1 MTIDPTRPLYPMRVV
16 LRRTGLT
23 PDLLRAWERRYGVVA
38 PGRTSGGQRL
48 YSEADVERLTL
59 LRRATLF
66 GHAISQV
73 AGLEN
78 GEIARLLFEP
88 PVADLPGVDTTAPG
102 EATCV
107 VAQCLEA
114 VKWMNGAAL
123 DTSLRQAAM
132 TMGPVR
138 FTEHVVA
145 PLVHEIGERWHGGE
159 LRIVQE
165 HLATSVVR
173 QVVGEMMSF
182 ARPSPDGKTLVA
194 ATTSGQLH
202 EIGAMLAAAL
212 AASRGWR
219 PIYLGADL
227 AGEEIAEAAERTGAD
242 AVALS
247 IVFPTDDGSIAADLT
262 TLAKRIGRDVSL
274 YAGGTAAAAQ
284 RPLLDRLG
292 IEYLEQLSDL
302 ATRLPEPATAV
313 R

>member
-1 MTIDPTRPLYPMRVV
+1 MRVV

-38 PGRTSGGQRL
+38 PGRTPGGQRL
-48 YSEADVERLTL
+48 YSESDVERLTL
-59 LRRATLF
+59 LRRATLY

-73 AGLEN
+73 AALEN
-78 GEIARLLFEP
+78 QEIARLLFET
-88 PVADLPGVDTTAPG
+88 PVADLPGVDTSAPG
-102 EATCV
+102 EAAGV
-107 VAQCLEA
+107 VAQCLES

-123 DTSLRQAAM
+123 DTSLRQAAL

-138 FTEHVVA
+138 FTEHVIA
-145 PLVHEIGERWHGGE
+145 PLVRQIGDLWHSGE

-173 QVVGEMMSF
+173 QVVGGMMSF
-182 ARPSPDGKTLVA
+182 ARPSPDAKTLLT

-202 EIGAMLAAAL
+202 EIGAMLAAAV
-212 AASRGWR
+212 AASRGWH
-219 PIYLGADL
+219 PIYLGPDL
-227 AGEEIAEAAERTGAD
+227 SGEEIAEAAERTGAD

-247 IVFPTDDGSIAADLT
+247 IVFPTEDGSIGADLT
-262 TLAKRIGRDVSL
+262 TLAKRVGRDVSI
-274 YAGGTAAAAQ
+274 YAGGAAADAH

-292 IEYLEQLSDL
+292 IEYLEQISDL
-302 ATRLPEPATAV
+302 ATRLPEPATSI